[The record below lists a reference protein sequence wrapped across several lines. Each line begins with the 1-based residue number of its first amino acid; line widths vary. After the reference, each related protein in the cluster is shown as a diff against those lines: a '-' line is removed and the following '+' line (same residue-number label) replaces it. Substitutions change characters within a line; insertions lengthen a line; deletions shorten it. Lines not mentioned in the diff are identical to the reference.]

1 MCGVQARLA
10 SGEDVFGPLIQRFLL
25 DNNHKVT
32 VELLPDSKLGA
43 IVEADEKKR
52 LEVRSPERVRR
63 IRDKTLSACF
73 TVQQLHV
80 C

>member
-1 MCGVQARLA
+1 MCDVQARLA

-52 LEVRSPERVRR
+52 LEVR
-63 IRDKTLSACF
+63 TLTMVGRNCLKIS
-73 TVQQLHV
+73 QPPSLLNKWHP
-80 C
+80 